1 MRDEYNFEKGER
13 GKYAERYKKGT
24 NLIMLDPEVAKYF
37 PNSKSVNR
45 ALQGLISQGNCTTA
59 QYPTKQSR

>member
-13 GKYAERYKKGT
+13 GKYAERYKEGT
-24 NLIMLDPEVAKYF
+24 NLVLLDPEVAKYF

-45 ALQGLISQGNCTTA
+45 ALQGLILQGKVQLPKN
-59 QYPTKQSR
+59 SSS

>member
-13 GKYAERYKKGT
+13 GKYAERYKEGT
-24 NLIMLDPEVAKYF
+24 NLVLLDSEVAKYF

-45 ALQGLISQGNCTTA
+45 ALQGLILQGKVQLPKN
-59 QYPTKQSR
+59 SSS